1 MFSKIKAVGRRA
13 ATVAAGTV
21 LVLSQCLGSFGAAFA
36 PSTAYAET
44 SAKTATVT
52 LTDTENGNL
61 SFVGRDGDTKTITV
75 NVGETVAI
83 KASPAEGYFADSL
96 SVFNNSD
103 NDASAVSLKDGIGTF
118 KVTGSATVS
127 TMFYENGSN
136 GSSILKAVK
145 VKEGKANK
153 TIDEKTYIKENAD
166 SKYVGLGDK
175 LEKKDVLTVT
185 TTVVDSN
192 ILPNAS
198 LDNLWADDDGDGM
211 SDHADALRANAV
223 SHAILYDLNEDSDY
237 YVGYAGS
244 RISGATLADWGASE
258 NNADAKMRD
267 GFVFDDATGLIYV
280 PKKYTE
286 KNKKGELKVA
296 SSRIQL
302 LYATADKGA
311 ENSISVKISEDGV
324 DGDVAENG
332 TAKVDVLATDTKIVL
347 AKDKAARESLKDSSI
362 DSVIANGIEYTRDMD
377 MWSYDEGTGTLD
389 LKLAPAGVRTVK
401 VKLTNDTSKT
411 VGNFLTS
418 IATKAFAGNVNNI
431 GTWKFNTAPYV
442 GMTFHTAGHNK
453 YTGTA
458 AGGHTMPAVENP
470 SGGRYE
476 AKTIYQALGTQ
487 GVDVSALQSGNYS
500 IERTCTINAQTT
512 SSGVEIPNAANLNL
526 TCGHVGVNPS
536 GQLQNGYNQPKYT
549 DDDYGQT
556 VRVAAVYGNEA
567 VVGVTVPTTFTQAGA
582 GFFKVNWQLNK
593 VNVTFSKI
601 SADAKVTD
609 GNSEYS
615 YAGAEYDIYRTRDN
629 SLVAHITMDG
639 NGHASY
645 QLDPNES
652 YYAVETKAPQGF
664 QKHEGHIEFS
674 TGNSAGEQQ
683 LKDDPGYVKITVAK
697 KDSATSGNPQ
707 TSLSLEG
714 AEYKCTS
721 ISTPGWEATGKTD
734 ANGVLWFD
742 RVPLGEIQIVETKAP
757 AGYKLDTT
765 VHSYTVNAGQWI
777 DATKVDGGAIELEP
791 EDDFAENPQ
800 AFDVEIAK
808 TKGGEDDSWESDNG
822 HGKPAVGVQF
832 QIISNSTGKVVGTL
846 TTNESGFAST
856 KDADTCDETSIS
868 EDKTDDATRPW
879 FGEGKRNAGID
890 GALPIDQKGYTIHE
904 VDSTVPEGY
913 DHVDDWTIS
922 ADEEVNQS
930 TKYYSVIDKTLT
942 SRLQIV
948 KCDAET
954 GNTVLLSGFKFQIL
968 DADGKVV
975 SFDDP
980 YDVNAK
986 VDTFTTDANGQVSMP
1001 GKLKSG
1007 KYAVKEIATSAPY
1020 LLNSETVGFEVSKD
1034 YKDASPITVVKVFDR
1049 QAMGQATITKSCAD
1063 DGKNL
1068 KDAEYDIVAQEDV
1081 VSPDGTVRASKGQ
1094 VVDHVTTGDD
1104 GTATT
1109 KKLYLGSGS
1118 ATYAFIET
1126 KTPKGH
1132 VLDTTPVEFTLS
1144 YKDDK
1149 TDLVTASVEQKD
1161 KPTKV
1166 KVNKTILGTDDV
1178 LAGAKFD
1185 IWNIDDQETFQTGTS
1200 VAIRADEG
1208 KEVSVKQNVSSS
1220 TVTVNSNEYSIVL
1233 KDKDGKEIEVGS
1245 DTAVEA
1251 GDYTVVAKK
1260 GDDEVKLSDATISV
1274 DKGKSYTVA
1283 IKNHIFGTSAELSE
1297 TGDSV
1302 PSVKLTWD
1310 AARKAYTTDKTLASG
1325 KYTVSVDG
1333 GAVGKISVKNGEI
1346 AYASISDGKVKAEPV
1361 LLKDGKKFTERTTDA
1376 KGEFDVKHLT
1386 TGSYRMVETEAPA
1399 GYIENPNVF
1408 AFTVDSDGMTEGV
1421 TEYTIN
1427 VTDDYTKLHVSKR
1440 DITNEA
1446 EIEGAKL
1453 TLKDSDG
1460 KVIDSWTSTTED
1472 HVINALAP
1480 GKYTLTEERT
1490 PHTYDVAES
1499 IDFTVE
1505 KTGEIQ
1511 TAVMYDKPISIKGE
1525 IDKRQEIADPTHP
1538 YTEANGDGENN
1549 ADTSTSDD
1557 GSYDY
1562 TLDFRSTSNTWT
1574 DEFTVEDDLYGV
1586 MTGKATLDSITTPQA
1601 YKDFDGK
1608 MNVWYK
1614 TDQTPSDYSDES
1626 GANQTLSDGHGNP
1639 WLTDESNSETLGEDG
1654 RKIDYTGWKLW
1665 KADVSTTEAE
1675 DLKVSDLELAEGEH
1689 VTAIRFEYGR
1699 VESGFTTRE
1708 DDWDRDGIKDSHD
1721 DVNDATET
1729 AKGNGSYSDGVSI
1742 LVDLDGS
1749 GKFTAFGN
1757 NGLGGKIKQKDGTYT
1772 CKDGDTVYSLTL
1784 NKDGSASAKMTDKDG
1799 KETKVDL
1806 AAGQF
1811 KISEGVSGDY
1821 APAIVHMK
1829 VTDDYRDGDS
1839 LENYAKVDLYRN
1851 GGGEDQLEDHDDD
1864 KVKQTPKSDSAI
1876 IGTTLT
1882 GEDGKHA
1889 VKVGEKVELTDTVS
1903 YTNIEAGVEHT
1914 VTGTLM
1920 DKTTGAPLSDGDG
1933 NPLSSSVTF
1942 TPEEKDGT
1950 VEVKF
1955 IVDTTHLDGHDLVAF
1970 ETLTTKET
1978 ETDRETGEKTTV
1990 DKTVAEHKD
1999 IDDANQTVTVTSDK
2013 SSMAQTGR
2021 NILIGAAIAAAVAA
2035 GAGGTYIYR
2044 KRHQIDDAD
2053 DMME

>member
-1 MFSKIKAVGRRA
+1 MFNKIKAVSRRA

-52 LTDTENGNL
+52 LADTENGSL
-61 SFVGRDGDTKTITV
+61 SFVGRDDDTKTITV
-75 NVGETVAI
+75 NVGEAVAI
-83 KASPAEGYFADSL
+83 KASPADGYFADTL

-153 TIDEKTYIKENAD
+153 AIDEKTYIKENAD

-223 SHAILYDLNEDSDY
+223 SHAILYDLNEGSDY

-332 TAKVDVLATDTKIVL
+332 TAKVDILATDTKIVL

-401 VKLTNDTSKT
+401 VKLTNDTGKT

-453 YTGTA
+453 YTGTPT
-458 AGGHTMPAVENP
+458 GGYSMPAVENP

-536 GQLQNGYNQPKYT
+536 GQLQNGYNQPKFT

-601 SADAKVTD
+601 SADAKVTN

-615 YAGAEYDIYRTRDN
+615 YAGAEFDIYRTRDN
-629 SLVAHITMDG
+629 ALVAHITMDG

-645 QLDPNES
+645 QLDPNEN

-664 QKHEGHIEFS
+664 QKYEGHIDFS

-683 LKDDPGYVKITVAK
+683 LKDDPGNVVLTVKK
-697 KDSATSGNPQ
+697 KDSATSSSGAQ
-707 TSLSLEG
+707 TSLSLAG

-721 ISTPGWEATGKTD
+721 LSTPGWEATGTTNE
-734 ANGVLWFD
+734 NGIVAF
-742 RVPLGEIQIVETKAP
+742 RKVPFGEIQVVETKAP

-765 VHSYTVNAGQWI
+765 VHTYTVHAGEGVNAG
-777 DATKVDGGAIELEP
+777 VYELEP

-832 QIISNSTGKVVGTL
+832 QIISNTTGKVVGTL

-1007 KYAVKEIATSAPY
+1007 KYAVKEITTSAPY

-1068 KDAEYDIVAQEDV
+1068 KDAEYDVVAQEDV

-1126 KTPKGH
+1126 KAPKGH

-1260 GDDEVKLSDATISV
+1260 GDDEVKLSGATISV

-1325 KYTVSVDG
+1325 KYTISVDG
-1333 GAVGKISVKNGEI
+1333 VAVGKISVKNGEI

-1421 TEYTIN
+1421 TEYTID

-1511 TAVMYDKPISIKGE
+1511 TAVMYDKPISITGE

-1757 NGLGGKIKQKDGTYT
+1757 NGFGGKIKQKDGTYT

>member
-36 PSTAYAET
+36 PSTAYADT
-44 SAKTATVT
+44 STKTATVT
-52 LTDTENGNL
+52 LADTENGSL
-61 SFVGRDGDTKTITV
+61 SFVGRVDDTKTITV
-75 NVGETVAI
+75 NVGEAVAI
-83 KASPAEGYFADSL
+83 KASPADGYFADSL

-153 TIDEKTYIKENAD
+153 AIDEKTYIKENAD
-166 SKYVGLGDK
+166 SKYVGLGDM

-311 ENSISVKISEDGV
+311 ENSISIKISKDGV

-332 TAKVDVLATDTKIVL
+332 TAKVDILATDTKIVL

-401 VKLTNDTSKT
+401 VKLTNDTGKT

-442 GMTFHTAGHNK
+442 GMTFHTNGHNK
-453 YTGTA
+453 YTGTPT
-458 AGGHTMPAVENP
+458 GGYTMPAVENP

-476 AKTIYQALGTQ
+476 TKTIYQALGTQ

-601 SADAKVTD
+601 SADAKVTN

-615 YAGAEYDIYRTRDN
+615 YAGAEFDIYRTRDN
-629 SLVAHITMDG
+629 ALVAHITMDG
-639 NGHASY
+639 NGHANY
-645 QLDPNES
+645 QLDPNEN

-664 QKHEGHIEFS
+664 QKYEGRIEFS

-683 LKDDPGYVKITVAK
+683 LKDDPGNVVLTVKK
-697 KDSATSGNPQ
+697 KDSATSSSGAQ
-707 TSLSLEG
+707 TSLSLAG

-721 ISTPGWEATGKTD
+721 LSTPGWEATSTTNEQGRLSFRK
-734 ANGVLWFD
+734 
-742 RVPLGEIQIVETKAP
+742 VPFGEIQVVETKAP

-765 VHSYTVNAGQWI
+765 IHTYTVHAGEVVNAG
-777 DATKVDGGAIELEP
+777 VYELEP

-856 KDADTCDETSIS
+856 KDSDTCDETSTS

-890 GALPIDQKGYTIHE
+890 SALPIDQKGYTIHE
-904 VDSTVPEGY
+904 VDSTVPEGF
-913 DHVDDWTIS
+913 DHVDNWTIS

-1049 QAMGQATITKSCAD
+1049 QVMGQATITKSCAD

-1068 KDAEYDIVAQEDV
+1068 KDAEYDVVAQENV

-1126 KTPKGH
+1126 KAPKGH

-1310 AARKAYTTDKTLASG
+1310 AARMAYTTDKALASG

-1333 GAVGKISVKNGEI
+1333 VAVGKISVKSGEI
-1346 AYASISDGKVKAEPV
+1346 AYAFISNDTVKREPV
-1361 LLKDGKKFTERTTDA
+1361 LLKDGKKFTERTTDV

-1408 AFTVDSDGMTEGV
+1408 AFTVDSGGMTEGV
-1421 TEYTIN
+1421 IEYTID

-1574 DEFTVEDDLYGV
+1574 DEFTVEDDFYGV

-1882 GEDGKHA
+1882 GEDGKHT

-1955 IVDTTHLDGHDLVAF
+1955 TVDTTHLDGHDLVAF

>member
-36 PSTAYAET
+36 PSMAYADT
-44 SAKTATVT
+44 STKTATVT
-52 LTDTENGNL
+52 LADTENGSL
-61 SFVGRDGDTKTITV
+61 SFVGRDDDTKTITV

-83 KASPAEGYFADSL
+83 KASPADGYFADSL

-153 TIDEKTYIKENAD
+153 AIDEKTYIKENAD

-311 ENSISVKISEDGV
+311 ENSISIKISKDGV

-332 TAKVDVLATDTKIVL
+332 TAKVDILATDTKIVL

-401 VKLTNDTSKT
+401 VKLTNDTGKT

-442 GMTFHTAGHNK
+442 GMTFHTNGHNK
-453 YTGTA
+453 YTGTPT
-458 AGGHTMPAVENP
+458 GGYTMPAVENP

-476 AKTIYQALGTQ
+476 TKTIYQALGTQ

-601 SADAKVTD
+601 SADAKVTN

-615 YAGAEYDIYRTRDN
+615 YAGAEFDIYRTRDN
-629 SLVAHITMDG
+629 ALAAHITMNG
-639 NGHASY
+639 NGHANY
-645 QLDPNES
+645 QLDPNEN

-664 QKHEGHIEFS
+664 QKYEGRIEFS

-683 LKDDPGYVKITVAK
+683 FKDDPGVVKITVAK
-697 KDSATSGNPQ
+697 KDSATSGTAQ

-714 AEYKCTS
+714 AEYKITS
-721 ISTPGWEATGKTD
+721 LSTPGWEATGKTN
-734 ANGVLWFD
+734 AKGVLYFTA
-742 RVPLGEIQIVETKAP
+742 VPLGKVQIVETKAP

-765 VHSYTVNAGQWI
+765 VHTYTISAGEWL

-856 KDADTCDETSIS
+856 KDADTCDETSTS

-890 GALPIDQKGYTIHE
+890 GALPIDQKGYTVHE

-986 VDTFTTDANGQVSMP
+986 RYVHHRC
-1001 GKLKSG
+1001 
-1007 KYAVKEIATSAPY
+1007 E
-1020 LLNSETVGFEVSKD
+1020 
-1034 YKDASPITVVKVFDR
+1034 R
-1049 QAMGQATITKSCAD
+1049 
-1063 DGKNL
+1063 
-1068 KDAEYDIVAQEDV
+1068 
-1081 VSPDGTVRASKGQ
+1081 
-1094 VVDHVTTGDD
+1094 
-1104 GTATT
+1104 
-1109 KKLYLGSGS
+1109 
-1118 ATYAFIET
+1118 
-1126 KTPKGH
+1126 
-1132 VLDTTPVEFTLS
+1132 
-1144 YKDDK
+1144 
-1149 TDLVTASVEQKD
+1149 
-1161 KPTKV
+1161 
-1166 KVNKTILGTDDV
+1166 
-1178 LAGAKFD
+1178 
-1185 IWNIDDQETFQTGTS
+1185 
-1200 VAIRADEG
+1200 
-1208 KEVSVKQNVSSS
+1208 SSF
-1220 TVTVNSNEYSIVL
+1220 
-1233 KDKDGKEIEVGS
+1233 
-1245 DTAVEA
+1245 
-1251 GDYTVVAKK
+1251 
-1260 GDDEVKLSDATISV
+1260 
-1274 DKGKSYTVA
+1274 
-1283 IKNHIFGTSAELSE
+1283 H
-1297 TGDSV
+1297 
-1302 PSVKLTWD
+1302 
-1310 AARKAYTTDKTLASG
+1310 ARKAEVRQVRRQG
-1325 KYTVSVDG
+1325 NRHPRPVS
-1333 GAVGKISVKNGEI
+1333 AQQ
-1346 AYASISDGKVKAEPV
+1346 
-1361 LLKDGKKFTERTTDA
+1361 R
-1376 KGEFDVKHLT
+1376 
-1386 TGSYRMVETEAPA
+1386 
-1399 GYIENPNVF
+1399 
-1408 AFTVDSDGMTEGV
+1408 
-1421 TEYTIN
+1421 
-1427 VTDDYTKLHVSKR
+1427 
-1440 DITNEA
+1440 
-1446 EIEGAKL
+1446 
-1453 TLKDSDG
+1453 
-1460 KVIDSWTSTTED
+1460 
-1472 HVINALAP
+1472 
-1480 GKYTLTEERT
+1480 
-1490 PHTYDVAES
+1490 
-1499 IDFTVE
+1499 
-1505 KTGEIQ
+1505 
-1511 TAVMYDKPISIKGE
+1511 
-1525 IDKRQEIADPTHP
+1525 
-1538 YTEANGDGENN
+1538 
-1549 ADTSTSDD
+1549 
-1557 GSYDY
+1557 
-1562 TLDFRSTSNTWT
+1562 
-1574 DEFTVEDDLYGV
+1574 
-1586 MTGKATLDSITTPQA
+1586 
-1601 YKDFDGK
+1601 
-1608 MNVWYK
+1608 
-1614 TDQTPSDYSDES
+1614 
-1626 GANQTLSDGHGNP
+1626 
-1639 WLTDESNSETLGEDG
+1639 DG
-1654 RKIDYTGWKLW
+1654 RF
-1665 KADVSTTEAE
+1665 
-1675 DLKVSDLELAEGEH
+1675 
-1689 VTAIRFEYGR
+1689 R
-1699 VESGFTTRE
+1699 
-1708 DDWDRDGIKDSHD
+1708 
-1721 DVNDATET
+1721 
-1729 AKGNGSYSDGVSI
+1729 
-1742 LVDLDGS
+1742 
-1749 GKFTAFGN
+1749 
-1757 NGLGGKIKQKDGTYT
+1757 GLQG
-1772 CKDGDTVYSLTL
+1772 L
-1784 NKDGSASAKMTDKDG
+1784 
-1799 KETKVDL
+1799 
-1806 AAGQF
+1806 
-1811 KISEGVSGDY
+1811 
-1821 APAIVHMK
+1821 
-1829 VTDDYRDGDS
+1829 
-1839 LENYAKVDLYRN
+1839 
-1851 GGGEDQLEDHDDD
+1851 
-1864 KVKQTPKSDSAI
+1864 
-1876 IGTTLT
+1876 
-1882 GEDGKHA
+1882 
-1889 VKVGEKVELTDTVS
+1889 
-1903 YTNIEAGVEHT
+1903 
-1914 VTGTLM
+1914 
-1920 DKTTGAPLSDGDG
+1920 
-1933 NPLSSSVTF
+1933 
-1942 TPEEKDGT
+1942 
-1950 VEVKF
+1950 
-1955 IVDTTHLDGHDLVAF
+1955 
-1970 ETLTTKET
+1970 
-1978 ETDRETGEKTTV
+1978 
-1990 DKTVAEHKD
+1990 
-1999 IDDANQTVTVTSDK
+1999 
-2013 SSMAQTGR
+2013 
-2021 NILIGAAIAAAVAA
+2021 
-2035 GAGGTYIYR
+2035 
-2044 KRHQIDDAD
+2044 
-2053 DMME
+2053 

>member
-1 MFSKIKAVGRRA
+1 MFSKIKAVSRRA

-36 PSTAYAET
+36 PSTAYADT

-52 LTDTENGNL
+52 LADTENGNL
-61 SFVGRDGDTKTITV
+61 SFVGRDDDTKTITV
-75 NVGETVAI
+75 TVGETVAI
-83 KASPAEGYFADSL
+83 KASPSDGYFADSL

-103 NDASAVSLKDGIGTF
+103 SDASAVSLKDGIGTF

-153 TIDEKTYIKENAD
+153 AIDEKTYIKENAD

-311 ENSISVKISEDGV
+311 ENSISIKISKDGV

-332 TAKVDVLATDTKIVL
+332 TAKVDILATDTKIVL

-401 VKLTNDTSKT
+401 VKLTNDTGKT

-442 GMTFHTAGHNK
+442 GMTFHTNGHNK
-453 YTGTA
+453 YTGTPT
-458 AGGHTMPAVENP
+458 GGYTMPAVENP

-476 AKTIYQALGTQ
+476 TKTIYQALGTQ

-601 SADAKVTD
+601 SADAKVTN

-615 YAGAEYDIYRTRDN
+615 YAGAEFDIYRTRDN
-629 SLVAHITMDG
+629 ALAAHITMNG
-639 NGHASY
+639 NGHANY
-645 QLDPNES
+645 QLDPNEN

-664 QKHEGHIEFS
+664 QKYEGRIEFS

-683 LKDDPGYVKITVAK
+683 FKDDPGVVKITVAK
-697 KDSATSGNPQ
+697 KDSATSGTAQ

-714 AEYKCTS
+714 AEYKITS
-721 ISTPGWEATGKTD
+721 LSTPGWEATGKTN
-734 ANGVLWFD
+734 AKGVLYFTA
-742 RVPLGEIQIVETKAP
+742 VPLGKVQIVETKAP

-765 VHSYTVNAGQWI
+765 VHTYTISAGEWL

-856 KDADTCDETSIS
+856 KDADTCDETSTS

-890 GALPIDQKGYTIHE
+890 GALPIDQKGYTVHE

-1007 KYAVKEIATSAPY
+1007 KYAVKEIATPAPY

-1034 YKDASPITVVKVFDR
+1034 YKDASPITVVKVYDR
-1049 QAMGQATITKSCAD
+1049 QSMGQATITKSCAD

-1068 KDAEYDIVAQEDV
+1068 KDAEYDVVAQEDV

-1104 GTATT
+1104 GVATT
-1109 KKLYLGSGS
+1109 KNLYLGSGS

-1126 KTPKGH
+1126 KAP
-1132 VLDTTPVEFTLS
+1132 
-1144 YKDDK
+1144 
-1149 TDLVTASVEQKD
+1149 
-1161 KPTKV
+1161 
-1166 KVNKTILGTDDV
+1166 
-1178 LAGAKFD
+1178 
-1185 IWNIDDQETFQTGTS
+1185 
-1200 VAIRADEG
+1200 
-1208 KEVSVKQNVSSS
+1208 
-1220 TVTVNSNEYSIVL
+1220 
-1233 KDKDGKEIEVGS
+1233 
-1245 DTAVEA
+1245 
-1251 GDYTVVAKK
+1251 
-1260 GDDEVKLSDATISV
+1260 
-1274 DKGKSYTVA
+1274 KGKSYTVA

-1310 AARKAYTTDKTLASG
+1310 AARMAYTTDKALASG

-1333 GAVGKISVKNGEI
+1333 VAVGKISVKSGEI
-1346 AYASISDGKVKAEPV
+1346 AYASISNDTVKCEPV
-1361 LLKDGKKFTERTTDA
+1361 LLKDGKKFTESNPASPRVRTIGTA
-1376 KGEFDVKHLT
+1376 T
-1386 TGSYRMVETEAPA
+1386 AS
-1399 GYIENPNVF
+1399 
-1408 AFTVDSDGMTEGV
+1408 
-1421 TEYTIN
+1421 
-1427 VTDDYTKLHVSKR
+1427 
-1440 DITNEA
+1440 
-1446 EIEGAKL
+1446 
-1453 TLKDSDG
+1453 
-1460 KVIDSWTSTTED
+1460 
-1472 HVINALAP
+1472 
-1480 GKYTLTEERT
+1480 RT
-1490 PHTYDVAES
+1490 P
-1499 IDFTVE
+1499 
-1505 KTGEIQ
+1505 
-1511 TAVMYDKPISIKGE
+1511 M
-1525 IDKRQEIADPTHP
+1525 
-1538 YTEANGDGENN
+1538 
-1549 ADTSTSDD
+1549 
-1557 GSYDY
+1557 
-1562 TLDFRSTSNTWT
+1562 
-1574 DEFTVEDDLYGV
+1574 
-1586 MTGKATLDSITTPQA
+1586 MT
-1601 YKDFDGK
+1601 
-1608 MNVWYK
+1608 
-1614 TDQTPSDYSDES
+1614 
-1626 GANQTLSDGHGNP
+1626 
-1639 WLTDESNSETLGEDG
+1639 
-1654 RKIDYTGWKLW
+1654 
-1665 KADVSTTEAE
+1665 
-1675 DLKVSDLELAEGEH
+1675 
-1689 VTAIRFEYGR
+1689 
-1699 VESGFTTRE
+1699 
-1708 DDWDRDGIKDSHD
+1708 
-1721 DVNDATET
+1721 
-1729 AKGNGSYSDGVSI
+1729 
-1742 LVDLDGS
+1742 
-1749 GKFTAFGN
+1749 
-1757 NGLGGKIKQKDGTYT
+1757 
-1772 CKDGDTVYSLTL
+1772 
-1784 NKDGSASAKMTDKDG
+1784 
-1799 KETKVDL
+1799 
-1806 AAGQF
+1806 
-1811 KISEGVSGDY
+1811 
-1821 APAIVHMK
+1821 
-1829 VTDDYRDGDS
+1829 
-1839 LENYAKVDLYRN
+1839 
-1851 GGGEDQLEDHDDD
+1851 
-1864 KVKQTPKSDSAI
+1864 
-1876 IGTTLT
+1876 
-1882 GEDGKHA
+1882 
-1889 VKVGEKVELTDTVS
+1889 
-1903 YTNIEAGVEHT
+1903 
-1914 VTGTLM
+1914 
-1920 DKTTGAPLSDGDG
+1920 
-1933 NPLSSSVTF
+1933 
-1942 TPEEKDGT
+1942 
-1950 VEVKF
+1950 
-1955 IVDTTHLDGHDLVAF
+1955 
-1970 ETLTTKET
+1970 
-1978 ETDRETGEKTTV
+1978 
-1990 DKTVAEHKD
+1990 
-1999 IDDANQTVTVTSDK
+1999 
-2013 SSMAQTGR
+2013 
-2021 NILIGAAIAAAVAA
+2021 
-2035 GAGGTYIYR
+2035 
-2044 KRHQIDDAD
+2044 
-2053 DMME
+2053 

>member
-36 PSTAYAET
+36 PSTAYADT
-44 SAKTATVT
+44 STKTATVT
-52 LTDTENGNL
+52 LADTENGSL
-61 SFVGRDGDTKTITV
+61 SFVGRDDDTKTITV

-83 KASPAEGYFADSL
+83 KASPADGYFADSL

-153 TIDEKTYIKENAD
+153 AIDEKTYIKENAD

-211 SDHADALRANAV
+211 SNHADALRANAV

-332 TAKVDVLATDTKIVL
+332 TAKVDILATDTKIVL

-401 VKLTNDTSKT
+401 VKLTNDTGKT

-442 GMTFHTAGHNK
+442 GMTFHTNGHNK
-453 YTGTA
+453 YTGTPT
-458 AGGHTMPAVENP
+458 GGYTMPAVENP

-476 AKTIYQALGTQ
+476 TKTIYQALGTQ

-601 SADAKVTD
+601 SADAKVTN

-615 YAGAEYDIYRTRDN
+615 YAGAEFDIYRTRDN
-629 SLVAHITMDG
+629 ALAAHITMNG
-639 NGHASY
+639 NGHANY
-645 QLDPNES
+645 QLDPNEN

-664 QKHEGHIEFS
+664 QKYEGRIEFS

-683 LKDDPGYVKITVAK
+683 FKDDPVVVKITVAK
-697 KDSATSGNPQ
+697 KDSATSGTAQ

-714 AEYKCTS
+714 AEYKITS
-721 ISTPGWEATGKTD
+721 LSTPGWEATGKTN
-734 ANGVLWFD
+734 AKGVLYFTA
-742 RVPLGEIQIVETKAP
+742 VPLGKVQIVETKAP

-765 VHSYTVNAGQWI
+765 VHTYTISAGERL

-856 KDADTCDETSIS
+856 KDADTCDETSTS

-890 GALPIDQKGYTIHE
+890 GALPIDQKGYTVHE

-1007 KYAVKEIATSAPY
+1007 KYAVKEITTPAPY

-1034 YKDASPITVVKVFDR
+1034 YKDASPITVVKVYDR
-1049 QAMGQATITKSCAD
+1049 QSMGQATITKSCAD

-1068 KDAEYDIVAQEDV
+1068 KDAEYDVVAQEDV

-1104 GTATT
+1104 GVATT
-1109 KKLYLGSGS
+1109 KNLYLGSGS

-1126 KTPKGH
+1126 KAPKGH

-1220 TVTVNSNEYSIVL
+1220 TVTVNSNDYSIVL
-1233 KDKDGKEIEVGS
+1233 KDKDGREIEVGS
-1245 DTAVEA
+1245 DTTVEA

-1260 GDDEVKLSDATISV
+1260 GVDEVKLSDATISV

-1310 AARKAYTTDKTLASG
+1310 AARMAYTTDKVLASG

-1333 GAVGKISVKNGEI
+1333 VAVGRISVKSGEI
-1346 AYASISDGKVKAEPV
+1346 ANASISNDTVKCEPV
-1361 LLKDGKKFTERTTDA
+1361 LLKDGKKFTECTTDV
-1376 KGEFDVKHLT
+1376 KGEFDVKHLVA
-1386 TGSYRMVETEAPA
+1386 GSYRMVETEAPA
-1399 GYIENPNVF
+1399 GYIESPNVF

-1421 TEYTIN
+1421 TEYTID

-1505 KTGEIQ
+1505 KTSEIQ

-1549 ADTSTSDD
+1549 ADTSASDD

-1574 DEFTVEDDLYGV
+1574 DEFTVEDDFYGV

-1665 KADVSTTEAE
+1665 KVDVSTTEAE

-1784 NKDGSASAKMTDKDG
+1784 NKDGSASAKMTDKNG

-1882 GEDGKHA
+1882 GEDGKHT

-1955 IVDTTHLDGHDLVAF
+1955 TVDTTHLDGHDLVAF

-1978 ETDRETGEKTTV
+1978 ETDRETGENTTV

>member
-1 MFSKIKAVGRRA
+1 MFSKIKAIGRRA

-36 PSTAYAET
+36 PSTAYADT
-44 SAKTATVT
+44 STKTATVT
-52 LTDTENGNL
+52 LADTENGSL
-61 SFVGRDGDTKTITV
+61 SFVGRDDDTKTITV

-83 KASPAEGYFADSL
+83 KASPADGYFADSL

-153 TIDEKTYIKENAD
+153 AIDEKTYIKENAD

-332 TAKVDVLATDTKIVL
+332 TAKVDILATDTNIVL

-401 VKLTNDTSKT
+401 VKLTNDTGKT

-601 SADAKVTD
+601 SADAKVTN

-615 YAGAEYDIYRTRDN
+615 YAGAEFDIYRTRDN
-629 SLVAHITMDG
+629 ALVAHITMVG

-645 QLDPNES
+645 QLDPNEN

-664 QKHEGHIEFS
+664 QKYEGHIDFS

-683 LKDDPGYVKITVAK
+683 FKDDPGVVKITVAK
-697 KDSATSGNPQ
+697 KDSATSGTAQ

-714 AEYKCTS
+714 AEYKITS
-721 ISTPGWEATGKTD
+721 LSTPGWEATGKTN
-734 ANGVLWFD
+734 AKGILYFTA
-742 RVPLGEIQIVETKAP
+742 VPLGKVQIVETKAP

-765 VHSYTVNAGQWI
+765 VHTYTISAGEWL

-856 KDADTCDETSIS
+856 KDSDTCDETSIS

-1049 QAMGQATITKSCAD
+1049 QVMGQATITKSCAD

-1068 KDAEYDIVAQEDV
+1068 KDAEYDVVAQENV

-1094 VVDHVTTGDD
+1094 IVDHVTTGDD

-1109 KKLYLGSGS
+1109 KNLYLGSGS

-1126 KTPKGH
+1126 KAPKGH

-1220 TVTVNSNEYSIVL
+1220 TVTVNSNDYSIVL

-1245 DTAVEA
+1245 DTTVEA

-1310 AARKAYTTDKTLASG
+1310 AARMAYTTDKALASG

-1333 GAVGKISVKNGEI
+1333 VAVGKISVKSGEI
-1346 AYASISDGKVKAEPV
+1346 AYASISNDTVKCEPV
-1361 LLKDGKKFTERTTDA
+1361 LLKDGKKFTECTTDV
-1376 KGEFDVKHLT
+1376 KGEFDVKHLVA
-1386 TGSYRMVETEAPA
+1386 GSYRMVETEAPA
-1399 GYIENPNVF
+1399 GYIESPNVF

-1421 TEYTIN
+1421 TEYTID

-1549 ADTSTSDD
+1549 ADTSASDD

-1574 DEFTVEDDLYGV
+1574 DEFTVEDDFYGV

-1882 GEDGKHA
+1882 GEDGKHT

-1920 DKTTGAPLSDGDG
+1920 DKTTGTPLSDGDG

-1955 IVDTTHLDGHDLVAF
+1955 TVDTTHLDGHDLVAF

-2021 NILIGAAIAAAVAA
+2021 NILIGAAIAAAVAT

>member
-36 PSTAYAET
+36 PSTAYADT
-44 SAKTATVT
+44 STKTATVT
-52 LTDTENGNL
+52 LADTENGSL
-61 SFVGRDGDTKTITV
+61 SFVGRDDDTKTITV

-83 KASPAEGYFADSL
+83 KASPADGYFADSL

-153 TIDEKTYIKENAD
+153 AIDEKTYIKENAD

-311 ENSISVKISEDGV
+311 ENSISVKISKDGV

-332 TAKVDVLATDTKIVL
+332 TAKVDILATDTKIVL

-401 VKLTNDTSKT
+401 VKLTNDTGKT

-601 SADAKVTD
+601 SADAKVTN

-615 YAGAEYDIYRTRDN
+615 YAGAEFDIYRTRDN
-629 SLVAHITMDG
+629 ALAAHITMNG
-639 NGHASY
+639 NGHANY
-645 QLDPNES
+645 QLDPNEN

-664 QKHEGHIEFS
+664 QKHEGRIEFS

-683 LKDDPGYVKITVAK
+683 FKDDPGVVKITVAK
-697 KDSATSGNPQ
+697 KDSATSGTAQ

-714 AEYKCTS
+714 AEYKITS
-721 ISTPGWEATGKTD
+721 LSTPGWEATGKTN
-734 ANGVLWFD
+734 AKGVLYFD
-742 RVPLGEIQIVETKAP
+742 RVPFGDIQIVEIKAP

-765 VHSYTVNAGQWI
+765 VHTYTVNANQGT
-777 DATKVDGGAIELEP
+777 DTGVFELEP

-856 KDADTCDETSIS
+856 KDSDTCDETSIS

-1049 QAMGQATITKSCAD
+1049 QVMGQATITKSCAD

-1068 KDAEYDIVAQEDV
+1068 KDAEYDVVAQENV

-1126 KTPKGH
+1126 KAPKGH

-1310 AARKAYTTDKTLASG
+1310 AARMAYTTDKALASG

-1333 GAVGKISVKNGEI
+1333 VAVGKISVKSGEI
-1346 AYASISDGKVKAEPV
+1346 AYASISNDTVKREPV
-1361 LLKDGKKFTERTTDA
+1361 LLKDGKKFTERTTDV
-1376 KGEFDVKHLT
+1376 KGEIGVKHLT

-1421 TEYTIN
+1421 IEYTID

-1574 DEFTVEDDLYGV
+1574 DEFTVEDDFYGV

-1675 DLKVSDLELAEGEH
+1675 DLKVSDLELSEGEH

-1839 LENYAKVDLYRN
+1839 LENYAKV
-1851 GGGEDQLEDHDDD
+1851 
-1864 KVKQTPKSDSAI
+1864 
-1876 IGTTLT
+1876 
-1882 GEDGKHA
+1882 
-1889 VKVGEKVELTDTVS
+1889 ELTDTVS

-1955 IVDTTHLDGHDLVAF
+1955 TVDTTHLDGHDLVAF

-2013 SSMAQTGR
+2013 SSMAQTVR

>member
-1 MFSKIKAVGRRA
+1 MMQDMNETDNKQKKGEGMFSKIKAVGRRA
-13 ATVAAGTV
+13 ATVTAGTV

-36 PSTAYAET
+36 PSTAYADT
-44 SAKTATVT
+44 STKTATVT
-52 LTDTENGNL
+52 LADTKNGSL
-61 SFVGRDGDTKTITV
+61 SFVGRDDDTKTITV

-83 KASPAEGYFADSL
+83 KASPADGYFADSL

-136 GSSILKAVK
+136 GSAILKAVK

-153 TIDEKTYIKENAD
+153 AIDEKTYIKENAD

-223 SHAILYDLNEDSDY
+223 SHAILYDLNEGSDY

-332 TAKVDVLATDTKIVL
+332 TAKVDILATDTKIVL

-401 VKLTNDTSKT
+401 VKLTNDTGKT

-442 GMTFHTAGHNK
+442 GMTFHTNGHNK
-453 YTGTA
+453 YTGTPT
-458 AGGHTMPAVENP
+458 GGYTMPAVENP

-609 GNSEYS
+609 GNGEYS

-629 SLVAHITMDG
+629 ALVTHITMDG

-832 QIISNSTGKVVGTL
+832 QIISNST
-846 TTNESGFAST
+846 A
-856 KDADTCDETSIS
+856 
-868 EDKTDDATRPW
+868 
-879 FGEGKRNAGID
+879 
-890 GALPIDQKGYTIHE
+890 
-904 VDSTVPEGY
+904 
-913 DHVDDWTIS
+913 
-922 ADEEVNQS
+922 
-930 TKYYSVIDKTLT
+930 
-942 SRLQIV
+942 
-948 KCDAET
+948 
-954 GNTVLLSGFKFQIL
+954 
-968 DADGKVV
+968 
-975 SFDDP
+975 
-980 YDVNAK
+980 
-986 VDTFTTDANGQVSMP
+986 
-1001 GKLKSG
+1001 
-1007 KYAVKEIATSAPY
+1007 
-1020 LLNSETVGFEVSKD
+1020 
-1034 YKDASPITVVKVFDR
+1034 
-1049 QAMGQATITKSCAD
+1049 
-1063 DGKNL
+1063 
-1068 KDAEYDIVAQEDV
+1068 
-1081 VSPDGTVRASKGQ
+1081 
-1094 VVDHVTTGDD
+1094 
-1104 GTATT
+1104 
-1109 KKLYLGSGS
+1109 
-1118 ATYAFIET
+1118 
-1126 KTPKGH
+1126 
-1132 VLDTTPVEFTLS
+1132 
-1144 YKDDK
+1144 
-1149 TDLVTASVEQKD
+1149 
-1161 KPTKV
+1161 
-1166 KVNKTILGTDDV
+1166 
-1178 LAGAKFD
+1178 
-1185 IWNIDDQETFQTGTS
+1185 
-1200 VAIRADEG
+1200 
-1208 KEVSVKQNVSSS
+1208 
-1220 TVTVNSNEYSIVL
+1220 
-1233 KDKDGKEIEVGS
+1233 
-1245 DTAVEA
+1245 
-1251 GDYTVVAKK
+1251 
-1260 GDDEVKLSDATISV
+1260 
-1274 DKGKSYTVA
+1274 
-1283 IKNHIFGTSAELSE
+1283 
-1297 TGDSV
+1297 
-1302 PSVKLTWD
+1302 
-1310 AARKAYTTDKTLASG
+1310 
-1325 KYTVSVDG
+1325 
-1333 GAVGKISVKNGEI
+1333 
-1346 AYASISDGKVKAEPV
+1346 
-1361 LLKDGKKFTERTTDA
+1361 
-1376 KGEFDVKHLT
+1376 
-1386 TGSYRMVETEAPA
+1386 
-1399 GYIENPNVF
+1399 
-1408 AFTVDSDGMTEGV
+1408 
-1421 TEYTIN
+1421 
-1427 VTDDYTKLHVSKR
+1427 
-1440 DITNEA
+1440 
-1446 EIEGAKL
+1446 
-1453 TLKDSDG
+1453 
-1460 KVIDSWTSTTED
+1460 
-1472 HVINALAP
+1472 
-1480 GKYTLTEERT
+1480 
-1490 PHTYDVAES
+1490 
-1499 IDFTVE
+1499 
-1505 KTGEIQ
+1505 
-1511 TAVMYDKPISIKGE
+1511 
-1525 IDKRQEIADPTHP
+1525 
-1538 YTEANGDGENN
+1538 
-1549 ADTSTSDD
+1549 
-1557 GSYDY
+1557 
-1562 TLDFRSTSNTWT
+1562 
-1574 DEFTVEDDLYGV
+1574 
-1586 MTGKATLDSITTPQA
+1586 
-1601 YKDFDGK
+1601 
-1608 MNVWYK
+1608 
-1614 TDQTPSDYSDES
+1614 
-1626 GANQTLSDGHGNP
+1626 
-1639 WLTDESNSETLGEDG
+1639 
-1654 RKIDYTGWKLW
+1654 
-1665 KADVSTTEAE
+1665 
-1675 DLKVSDLELAEGEH
+1675 
-1689 VTAIRFEYGR
+1689 
-1699 VESGFTTRE
+1699 
-1708 DDWDRDGIKDSHD
+1708 
-1721 DVNDATET
+1721 
-1729 AKGNGSYSDGVSI
+1729 
-1742 LVDLDGS
+1742 
-1749 GKFTAFGN
+1749 
-1757 NGLGGKIKQKDGTYT
+1757 
-1772 CKDGDTVYSLTL
+1772 
-1784 NKDGSASAKMTDKDG
+1784 
-1799 KETKVDL
+1799 
-1806 AAGQF
+1806 
-1811 KISEGVSGDY
+1811 
-1821 APAIVHMK
+1821 
-1829 VTDDYRDGDS
+1829 
-1839 LENYAKVDLYRN
+1839 
-1851 GGGEDQLEDHDDD
+1851 
-1864 KVKQTPKSDSAI
+1864 
-1876 IGTTLT
+1876 
-1882 GEDGKHA
+1882 
-1889 VKVGEKVELTDTVS
+1889 
-1903 YTNIEAGVEHT
+1903 
-1914 VTGTLM
+1914 
-1920 DKTTGAPLSDGDG
+1920 
-1933 NPLSSSVTF
+1933 
-1942 TPEEKDGT
+1942 
-1950 VEVKF
+1950 
-1955 IVDTTHLDGHDLVAF
+1955 
-1970 ETLTTKET
+1970 
-1978 ETDRETGEKTTV
+1978 
-1990 DKTVAEHKD
+1990 
-1999 IDDANQTVTVTSDK
+1999 K
-2013 SSMAQTGR
+2013 SSAR
-2021 NILIGAAIAAAVAA
+2021 
-2035 GAGGTYIYR
+2035 
-2044 KRHQIDDAD
+2044 
-2053 DMME
+2053 

>member
-1 MFSKIKAVGRRA
+1 MFDRIRKLGRRI
-13 ATVAAGTV
+13 ATLTVGTV
-21 LVLSQCLGSFGAAFA
+21 LVMSQCLGSFGATLA
-36 PSTAYAET
+36 PTTAYAADSQT
-44 SAKTATVT
+44 ITGNCSIYCTNALSASQYTTVT
-52 LTDTENGNL
+52 AQFNVTMPDGKVYQGHCLSHGDALPKDGTYTFTGTRNANGSYN
-61 SFVGRDGDTKTITV
+61 ITV
-75 NVGETVAI
+75 N
-83 KASPAEGYFADSL
+83 SRYHFSNL
-96 SVFNNSD
+96 SQ
-103 NDASAVSLKDGIGTF
+103 IH
-118 KVTGSATVS
+118 
-127 TMFYENGSN
+127 
-136 GSSILKAVK
+136 
-145 VKEGKANK
+145 
-153 TIDEKTYIKENAD
+153 
-166 SKYVGLGDK
+166 
-175 LEKKDVLTVT
+175 
-185 TTVVDSN
+185 
-192 ILPNAS
+192 P
-198 LDNLWADDDGDGM
+198 
-211 SDHADALRANAV
+211 
-223 SHAILYDLNEDSDY
+223 
-237 YVGYAGS
+237 
-244 RISGATLADWGASE
+244 
-258 NNADAKMRD
+258 
-267 GFVFDDATGLIYV
+267 
-280 PKKYTE
+280 
-286 KNKKGELKVA
+286 
-296 SSRIQL
+296 
-302 LYATADKGA
+302 
-311 ENSISVKISEDGV
+311 
-324 DGDVAENG
+324 
-332 TAKVDVLATDTKIVL
+332 
-347 AKDKAARESLKDSSI
+347 
-362 DSVIANGIEYTRDMD
+362 
-377 MWSYDEGTGTLD
+377 
-389 LKLAPAGVRTVK
+389 
-401 VKLTNDTSKT
+401 
-411 VGNFLTS
+411 
-418 IATKAFAGNVNNI
+418 
-431 GTWKFNTAPYV
+431 
-442 GMTFHTAGHNK
+442 
-453 YTGTA
+453 
-458 AGGHTMPAVENP
+458 
-470 SGGRYE
+470 
-476 AKTIYQALGTQ
+476 TQ
-487 GVDVSALQSGNYS
+487 
-500 IERTCTINAQTT
+500 
-512 SSGVEIPNAANLNL
+512 AANYI
-526 TCGHVGVNPS
+526 GVPY
-536 GQLQNGYNQPKYT
+536 GY
-549 DDDYGQT
+549 
-556 VRVAAVYGNEA
+556 
-567 VVGVTVPTTFTQAGA
+567 TQAVG
-582 GFFKVNWQLNK
+582 GFEYSPN

-609 GNSEYS
+609 GNGEYS

-629 SLVAHITMDG
+629 ALVAHIIMDG
-639 NGHASY
+639 NGHANY
-645 QLDPNES
+645 QLDPNEN

-664 QKHEGHIEFS
+664 QKHEGRIEFS

-683 LKDDPGYVKITVAK
+683 FKDDPGVVKITVAK
-697 KDSATSGNPQ
+697 KDSATSGTAQ

-714 AEYKCTS
+714 AEYKITS
-721 ISTPGWEATGKTD
+721 LSTPGWEATGKTN
-734 ANGVLWFD
+734 AKGVLYFTA
-742 RVPLGEIQIVETKAP
+742 VPLGKVQIVETKAP

-765 VHSYTVNAGQWI
+765 VHTYTISAGEWL

-791 EDDFAENPQ
+791 ENDFAENPQ

-808 TKGGEDDSWESDNG
+808 TKGGEDDSWESDDG

-832 QIISNSTGKVVGTL
+832 QIISNSTGEVVGTL

-856 KDADTCDETSIS
+856 KDAATCVETSIS

-1034 YKDASPITVVKVFDR
+1034 YKDASPITAVKVFDR

-1068 KDAEYDIVAQEDV
+1068 KDAEYDVVAQEDV

-1126 KTPKGH
+1126 KAPKGH

-1166 KVNKTILGTDDV
+1166 KVNKTILGIDDV

-1233 KDKDGKEIEVGS
+1233 KDKDGKEIEVGR

-1302 PSVKLTWD
+1302 PSVNLTWN

-1333 GAVGKISVKNGEI
+1333 GAVGKISVTNGEI

-1408 AFTVDSDGMTEGV
+1408 AFTVDSDGMTE
-1421 TEYTIN
+1421 YTID

-1480 GKYTLTEERT
+1480 GKYTLTEERS

-1721 DVNDATET
+1721 DVNDAIET

-1882 GEDGKHA
+1882 GEDGKHT

-1920 DKTTGAPLSDGDG
+1920 DKITGAPLSDGDG

-1955 IVDTTHLDGHDLVAF
+1955 TVDTTHLDGHDLVAF

>member
-1 MFSKIKAVGRRA
+1 MFNKIKAVSRRA

-36 PSTAYAET
+36 PSTVYADT
-44 SAKTATVT
+44 STKTATVT
-52 LTDTENGNL
+52 LADTENGSL
-61 SFVGRDGDTKTITV
+61 SFVGRDDDTKTITV
-75 NVGETVAI
+75 NVGEAVAI
-83 KASPAEGYFADSL
+83 KASPADGYFADSL

-103 NDASAVSLKDGIGTF
+103 SDASAVSLKDGIGTF

-153 TIDEKTYIKENAD
+153 AIDEKTYIKENAD

-332 TAKVDVLATDTKIVL
+332 TAKVDILATDTKIVL

-401 VKLTNDTSKT
+401 VKLTNDTGKT

-601 SADAKVTD
+601 SADAKVTN

-615 YAGAEYDIYRTRDN
+615 YAGAEFDIYRESNN

-639 NGHASY
+639 NGHANY
-645 QLDPNES
+645 QLDPNVH

-664 QKHEGHIEFS
+664 QKHEGRIEFT

-683 LKDDPGYVKITVAK
+683 LKDDPGVVKITVAK
-697 KDSATSGNPQ
+697 KDSATSGTAQ

-714 AEYKCTS
+714 AEYKITS
-721 ISTPGWEATGKTD
+721 LSTPGWEATGKTN
-734 ANGVLWFD
+734 ANGVLYFTA
-742 RVPLGEIQIVETKAP
+742 VPLGKVQIVETKAP
-757 AGYKLDTT
+757 DGYKLDTA
-765 VHSYTVNAGQWI
+765 VHTYTISAGEWL

-808 TKGGEDDSWESDNG
+808 TKGGEDDSWESDDG

-832 QIISNSTGKVVGTL
+832 QIISNSTGEVVGTL

-856 KDADTCDETSIS
+856 KDAATCDETSIS

-1068 KDAEYDIVAQEDV
+1068 KDAEYDVVAQEDV
-1081 VSPDGTVRASKGQ
+1081 VSPDGTVRASKGPWRRPARSRPPSC
-1094 VVDHVTTGDD
+1094 TT
-1104 GTATT
+1104 
-1109 KKLYLGSGS
+1109 SRS
-1118 ATYAFIET
+1118 
-1126 KTPKGH
+1126 P
-1132 VLDTTPVEFTLS
+1132 S
-1144 YKDDK
+1144 
-1149 TDLVTASVEQKD
+1149 
-1161 KPTKV
+1161 
-1166 KVNKTILGTDDV
+1166 
-1178 LAGAKFD
+1178 
-1185 IWNIDDQETFQTGTS
+1185 
-1200 VAIRADEG
+1200 RA
-1208 KEVSVKQNVSSS
+1208 
-1220 TVTVNSNEYSIVL
+1220 
-1233 KDKDGKEIEVGS
+1233 
-1245 DTAVEA
+1245 
-1251 GDYTVVAKK
+1251 
-1260 GDDEVKLSDATISV
+1260 
-1274 DKGKSYTVA
+1274 
-1283 IKNHIFGTSAELSE
+1283 
-1297 TGDSV
+1297 
-1302 PSVKLTWD
+1302 
-1310 AARKAYTTDKTLASG
+1310 
-1325 KYTVSVDG
+1325 
-1333 GAVGKISVKNGEI
+1333 
-1346 AYASISDGKVKAEPV
+1346 
-1361 LLKDGKKFTERTTDA
+1361 
-1376 KGEFDVKHLT
+1376 
-1386 TGSYRMVETEAPA
+1386 
-1399 GYIENPNVF
+1399 
-1408 AFTVDSDGMTEGV
+1408 
-1421 TEYTIN
+1421 
-1427 VTDDYTKLHVSKR
+1427 
-1440 DITNEA
+1440 
-1446 EIEGAKL
+1446 
-1453 TLKDSDG
+1453 
-1460 KVIDSWTSTTED
+1460 
-1472 HVINALAP
+1472 
-1480 GKYTLTEERT
+1480 
-1490 PHTYDVAES
+1490 
-1499 IDFTVE
+1499 
-1505 KTGEIQ
+1505 
-1511 TAVMYDKPISIKGE
+1511 
-1525 IDKRQEIADPTHP
+1525 
-1538 YTEANGDGENN
+1538 
-1549 ADTSTSDD
+1549 
-1557 GSYDY
+1557 
-1562 TLDFRSTSNTWT
+1562 RSTSARRSLTPRIRIRR
-1574 DEFTVEDDLYGV
+1574 L
-1586 MTGKATLDSITTPQA
+1586 TGTARTTPIPARQMTEA
-1601 YKDFDGK
+1601 
-1608 MNVWYK
+1608 MI
-1614 TDQTPSDYSDES
+1614 TPSIS
-1626 GANQTLSDGHGNP
+1626 AP
-1639 WLTDESNSETLGEDG
+1639 PLTPG
-1654 RKIDYTGWKLW
+1654 R
-1665 KADVSTTEAE
+1665 
-1675 DLKVSDLELAEGEH
+1675 
-1689 VTAIRFEYGR
+1689 
-1699 VESGFTTRE
+1699 
-1708 DDWDRDGIKDSHD
+1708 
-1721 DVNDATET
+1721 
-1729 AKGNGSYSDGVSI
+1729 
-1742 LVDLDGS
+1742 
-1749 GKFTAFGN
+1749 
-1757 NGLGGKIKQKDGTYT
+1757 
-1772 CKDGDTVYSLTL
+1772 
-1784 NKDGSASAKMTDKDG
+1784 M
-1799 KETKVDL
+1799 
-1806 AAGQF
+1806 
-1811 KISEGVSGDY
+1811 
-1821 APAIVHMK
+1821 
-1829 VTDDYRDGDS
+1829 
-1839 LENYAKVDLYRN
+1839 
-1851 GGGEDQLEDHDDD
+1851 
-1864 KVKQTPKSDSAI
+1864 
-1876 IGTTLT
+1876 
-1882 GEDGKHA
+1882 
-1889 VKVGEKVELTDTVS
+1889 
-1903 YTNIEAGVEHT
+1903 
-1914 VTGTLM
+1914 
-1920 DKTTGAPLSDGDG
+1920 
-1933 NPLSSSVTF
+1933 SSPSRTTF
-1942 TPEEKDGT
+1942 TE
-1950 VEVKF
+1950 
-1955 IVDTTHLDGHDLVAF
+1955 
-1970 ETLTTKET
+1970 
-1978 ETDRETGEKTTV
+1978 
-1990 DKTVAEHKD
+1990 
-1999 IDDANQTVTVTSDK
+1999 S
-2013 SSMAQTGR
+2013 
-2021 NILIGAAIAAAVAA
+2021 
-2035 GAGGTYIYR
+2035 
-2044 KRHQIDDAD
+2044 
-2053 DMME
+2053 

>member
-36 PSTAYAET
+36 PSTAYADT
-44 SAKTATVT
+44 STKTATVT
-52 LTDTENGNL
+52 LADTENGSL
-61 SFVGRDGDTKTITV
+61 SFVGRDDDTKAITV

-83 KASPAEGYFADSL
+83 KASPADGYFADSL

-103 NDASAVSLKDGIGTF
+103 NDASAVSLKDVIGTF

-153 TIDEKTYIKENAD
+153 AIDEKTYIKENAD

-286 KNKKGELKVA
+286 KNKNGELKVA

-332 TAKVDVLATDTKIVL
+332 TAKVDILATDTKIVL

-401 VKLTNDTSKT
+401 VKLTNDTGKT

-674 TGNSAGEQQ
+674 TGNSAGAQQ
-683 LKDDPGYVKITVAK
+683 LADDPGNVVLTVKK
-697 KDSATSGNPQ
+697 KDSATSSSDAQ
-707 TSLSLEG
+707 TSLSLAG

-721 ISTPGWEATGKTD
+721 LSTPGWEATSTTNEQGRLSFRK
-734 ANGVLWFD
+734 
-742 RVPLGEIQIVETKAP
+742 VPFGEIQVVETKAP

-765 VHSYTVNAGQWI
+765 IHAYTVHAGEVVNAG
-777 DATKVDGGAIELEP
+777 VYELEP

-879 FGEGKRNAGID
+879 FGDGKRNAGID

-1007 KYAVKEIATSAPY
+1007 KYAVKEITTSTPY

-1049 QAMGQATITKSCAD
+1049 QAMGQATITKFCAD

-1068 KDAEYDIVAQEDV
+1068 KDAEYDVVAQEDV
-1081 VSPDGTVRASKGQ
+1081 ISPDGTVRASKGQ

-1126 KTPKGH
+1126 KAPKGH

-1220 TVTVNSNEYSIVL
+1220 TVTVNSNDYSIVL
-1233 KDKDGKEIEVGS
+1233 KDKDGREIEVGS
-1245 DTAVEA
+1245 DTTVEA

-1310 AARKAYTTDKTLASG
+1310 AARMAYTTDKALASG

-1333 GAVGKISVKNGEI
+1333 VAVGKISVKSGEI

-1361 LLKDGKKFTERTTDA
+1361 LLKDSKKFTERTTDA

-1421 TEYTIN
+1421 TEYTID

-1460 KVIDSWTSTTED
+1460 KVIDSWTSTAED

-1549 ADTSTSDD
+1549 ADTSASDD

-1784 NKDGSASAKMTDKDG
+1784 NKDGSATAKMTDKDG
-1799 KETKVDL
+1799 KETKVEL

-1829 VTDDYRDGDS
+1829 VTDDYRAGDS

-1882 GEDGKHA
+1882 GEDGKHT

-1933 NPLSSSVTF
+1933 NPLSTTVTF

-1955 IVDTTHLDGHDLVAF
+1955 TVDTTHLDGHDLVAF

-1978 ETDRETGEKTTV
+1978 ETDSETGEKTTV

-2044 KRHQIDDAD
+2044 KRNQIDDAD